1 MSGDVITLGNLG
13 NPQHRS
19 ILRHISDV
27 FDNNKGKID
36 GYVALTKFHS
46 NGVHTI
52 LFNSLSPDLNGKQL
66 LSVENND
73 SVLYAPIE
81 IQSITSNDPRN
92 NSTINVLTSSKNKEV
107 WEAISDDKI
116 IKLLL
121 RLDESNEESIPP
133 PIEGLS
139 IRFADAMRTKYRVS
153 ITMVNSNNE
162 ILSQISN
169 MDSSF
174 ESNNAQFFKFSKP
187 VEGATRIVVDIEL
200 VGTNIYE
207 WKISNITLYSHMNG
221 QSLKALADAGVIIY
235 NEYPNSVLSRQA
247 KDDILKIDEVAKPS
261 NEVLKKEN
269 VGKALPAAATTIT
282 DEKTFENT
290 DSYGTPL
297 VTAPKLDH
305 QFFDRLDE
313 SKLKKISSIKR
324 LYSTTDLKNGHKIY
338 TYETNPDTK
347 NITLTFSPTEE
358 VAKYPDEAQYEM
370 SKIIEQGYI
379 KKGGFKNYCLTFYV
393 KLDEISMQDQFLVW
407 KYGGWLWN
415 DQMPELARST
425 DVYVPI
431 TGSDHRPRVFAEYL
445 LNNFREIKDN
455 ITINDI
461 PTPVIPEG
469 KWVGFQLIRQ
479 VQDDGT
485 CAINID
491 INKDPYDEETGQFNT
506 TNFEPYFEMI
516 DVNREGDESHGDSGH
531 QANIWGGLNE
541 LLSIGGSK
549 YISFYGISLYELD
562 I

>member
-1 MSGDVITLGNLG
+1 MSGDVITMGNIG

-27 FDNNKGKID
+27 FDNHRGKID
-36 GYVALTKFHS
+36 GYVALTKFQA

-81 IQSITSNDPRN
+81 IQSIICSDTRN
-92 NSTINVLTSSKNKEV
+92 NSTVNVLTSPKNKEV
-107 WEAISDDKI
+107 WEAISDEKI

-121 RLDESNEESIPP
+121 RLDESSETIP

-139 IRFADAMRTKYRVS
+139 IRFADGTKTKYRVS

-162 ILSQISN
+162 TLSHVAN

-174 ESNNAQFFKFSKP
+174 ETNNAQFFKFSKP

-221 QSLKALADAGVIIY
+221 QSLKALSDVGVITY
-235 NEYPNSVLSRQA
+235 NEYPNSVLSNKA
-247 KDDILKIDEVAKPS
+247 NDDILKLDEVGKPT
-261 NEVLKKEN
+261 NEVLNKDDE
-269 VGKALPAAATTIT
+269 GKALPAVTAP
-282 DEKTFENT
+282 DEKTFEFT
-290 DSYGTPL
+290 DSYGSPL
-297 VTAPKLDH
+297 VTAPRLEH

-313 SKLKKISSIKR
+313 TKLKKISSIKR

-347 NITLTFSPTEE
+347 NITLTFQPTEE
-358 VAKYPDEAQYEM
+358 VAKYPDEAQYDM
-370 SKIIEQGYI
+370 AKIVEQGYI

-393 KLDEISMQDQFLVW
+393 KMDEIIMQDQFLVW

-415 DQMPELARST
+415 DQMPELSRST
-425 DVYVPI
+425 DIYVPI
-431 TGSDHRPRVFAEYL
+431 TGADHRPRAFSEYF
-445 LNNFREIKDN
+445 LNKFKEIKDG

-461 PTPVIPEG
+461 PAPVIPEG
-469 KWVGFQLIRQ
+469 KWVGFQMIRQ
-479 VQDDGT
+479 VQEDGT
-485 CAINID
+485 CVIDID
-491 INKDPYDEETGQFNT
+491 INKNPYDEETGKFNT
-506 TNFEPYFEMI
+506 SNFEPYFELI
-516 DVNREGDESHGDSGH
+516 DVSREAGDENQGDTGH

-541 LLSIGGSK
+541 MISIGGSK
-549 YISFYGISLYELD
+549 YISFYGISLYEID
-562 I
+562 V